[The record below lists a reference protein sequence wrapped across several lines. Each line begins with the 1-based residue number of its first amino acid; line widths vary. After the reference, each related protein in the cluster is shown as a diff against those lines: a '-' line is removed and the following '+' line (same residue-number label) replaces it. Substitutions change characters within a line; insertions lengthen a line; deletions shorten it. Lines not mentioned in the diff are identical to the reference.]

1 MAKLGPLSNT
11 AVIPSPGS
19 GSVSL
24 ASTLVS
30 PVSSAV
36 TISSFERS
44 KSDLALSRGFYAD
57 NAADMAK
64 AHPELWKDRKSFL
77 NWRSRGGT
85 HPLIDIFPKSMS
97 TSSIRYQKSGAG
109 QKAVDGWY
117 FGEAATVR
125 QSVEA
130 ALGTK
135 LTVISISQTTS
146 DLQVMSLTSDQP
158 GGSIPARASTDVMV
172 SVALADPFVS
182 AIAHHDPDI
191 LAGGVLPEGVRDRV
205 RETMH
210 MAGHTQADLADIIGV
225 SRPQLTNALAG
236 RYGLSP
242 GPAQRLE
249 SYLKAPPEPEQPRM
263 L

>member
-1 MAKLGPLSNT
+1 M
-11 AVIPSPGS
+11 
-19 GSVSL
+19 
-24 ASTLVS
+24 
-30 PVSSAV
+30 
-36 TISSFERS
+36 
-44 KSDLALSRGFYAD
+44 
-57 NAADMAK
+57 
-64 AHPELWKDRKSFL
+64 
-77 NWRSRGGT
+77 
-85 HPLIDIFPKSMS
+85 DIYPKGMS
-97 TSSIRYQKSGAG
+97 TSSIRYQKCGAG

-117 FGEAATVR
+117 FGDAATAR
-125 QSVEA
+125 PSVEA
-130 ALGTK
+130 ALGTA
-135 LTVISISQTTS
+135 LTVMSISQTTHHTPSHPIGSTNVTAHES
-146 DLQVMSLTSDQP
+146 D
-158 GGSIPARASTDVMV
+158 SIPARASNDVMV